1 MLGARLPQALRNV
14 RLTDL
19 MPLNASG
26 DTPAQIAF
34 ALTEEMA
41 LTLEDVV
48 MRRTGLGQFGK
59 PSPQVLDKIA
69 GQMAAH
75 LGWNEIRKAS
85 EIASLDHIYGTA
97 E

>member
-1 MLGARLPQALRNV
+1 V
-14 RLTDL
+14 
-19 MPLNASG
+19 PLNASG
-26 DTPAQIAF
+26 DTSAQIAF

-48 MRRTGLGQFGK
+48 MRRTGLGQFGR
-59 PSPQVLDKIA
+59 PGREVLEKVA

-75 LGWNEIRKAS
+75 LGWNESRKAT
-85 EIASLDHIYGTA
+85 EIASLNRIYRTA